1 LARALPFRYAEG
13 STLLSQEGD
22 MRRIGMAVLGLLVA
36 APLAAQRSALR
47 EVRSGDGGS
56 LGIDFVI
63 AEPLGAFRRHGD
75 VAAGLAF
82 NGVTAGRT
90 LSVRIDG
97 IWMVYDASYQ
107 GYGVS
112 TTSQIGTLM
121 IGPQVTLGQGPLRF
135 YGFLTG
141 GGSLFWSNANYND
154 GCGCSSSD
162 FLDGDLTFSRS
173 AGAGVLLAISRKI
186 AIDVGV
192 RENRHDQVTY
202 VPAGGLSDNG
212 DGTYTVN
219 RVTSSVLMRV
229 WQVGVSIGL
238 R

>member
-1 LARALPFRYAEG
+1 
-13 STLLSQEGD
+13 
-22 MRRIGMAVLGLLVA
+22 MRRIGMAVLGLTVLTA
-36 APLAAQRSALR
+36 TLAAQRSALR
-47 EVRSGDGGS
+47 EVRRGDGAS
-56 LGIDFVI
+56 LGIDLVI
-63 AEPLGAFRRHGD
+63 AEPLGAFRRNGN

-82 NGVTAGRT
+82 NGVTGGRT
-90 LSVRIDG
+90 LGVRIDG
-97 IWMVYDASYQ
+97 SWMAYDASYL

-121 IGPQVTLGQGPLRF
+121 IGPQVTLGQGNMRL

-141 GGSLFWSNANYND
+141 GGSLFWSNATYQD

-173 AGAGVLLAISRKI
+173 AGAGVLLALSRKI

-202 VPAGGLSDNG
+202 VPAGGLTDNG

>member
-1 LARALPFRYAEG
+1 
-13 STLLSQEGD
+13 
-22 MRRIGMAVLGLLVA
+22 MRRIGMAVLGLTVLTV
-36 APLAAQRSALR
+36 PLAAQRSALR
-47 EVRSGDGGS
+47 EVRRGDGGR

-63 AEPLGAFRRHGD
+63 AEPLGQFRRHGN

-90 LSVRIDG
+90 LGVRVDG
-97 IWMVYDASYQ
+97 SWMVYDASYL

-121 IGPQVTLGQGPLRF
+121 IGPQVTLGRGNVRV
-135 YGFLTG
+135 YGFVTG
-141 GGSLFWSNANYND
+141 GGSLFWSNASYND

-173 AGAGVLLAISRKI
+173 GGAGVLLAISRKV

-202 VPAGGLSDNG
+202 VAAGGLTDNG
-212 DGTYTVN
+212 DGTYTAN

-229 WQVGVSIGL
+229 WQAGVSIGL

>member
-1 LARALPFRYAEG
+1 
-13 STLLSQEGD
+13 
-22 MRRIGMAVLGLLVA
+22 
-36 APLAAQRSALR
+36 
-47 EVRSGDGGS
+47 
-56 LGIDFVI
+56 
-63 AEPLGAFRRHGD
+63 
-75 VAAGLAF
+75 
-82 NGVTAGRT
+82 
-90 LSVRIDG
+90 
-97 IWMVYDASYQ
+97 MVYDASNL

-121 IGPQVTLGQGPLRF
+121 IGPQVTVGQGNMRV
-135 YGFLTG
+135 YGFVTG
-141 GGSLFWSNANYND
+141 GGSLFWSNASYSD

-173 AGAGVLLAISRKI
+173 AGAGVLLAISRKV
-186 AIDVGV
+186 AIDIGV

-202 VPAGGLSDNG
+202 VPVGGLTANG

-229 WQVGVSIGL
+229 WQVGVSFGL

>member
-1 LARALPFRYAEG
+1 
-13 STLLSQEGD
+13 
-22 MRRIGMAVLGLLVA
+22 MRRIVALALMVLPSSLL
-36 APLAAQRSALR
+36 AQRSALR
-47 EVRSGDGGS
+47 EVRSGNSGS
-56 LGIDFVI
+56 LGIDLVI
-63 AEPLGAFRRHGD
+63 AEPLGQFRRHGN

-90 LSVRIDG
+90 LGVRIDG
-97 IWMVYDASYQ
+97 SWMVYDASYL

-121 IGPQVTLGQGPLRF
+121 IGPQVTFGQGNMRF

-173 AGAGVLLAISRKI
+173 AGAGVLLALSRKV

-202 VPAGGLSDNG
+202 VSAGGLTDNG

>member
-1 LARALPFRYAEG
+1 
-13 STLLSQEGD
+13 
-22 MRRIGMAVLGLLVA
+22 MRRIGMAVLGLAVLT

-47 EVRSGDGGS
+47 EVRRGDGGS
-56 LGIDFVI
+56 LGIDLVI
-63 AEPLGAFRRHGD
+63 AEPLGAFRRNGN

-90 LSVRIDG
+90 LGVRIDG
-97 IWMVYDASYQ
+97 SWMVYDASHL

-121 IGPQVTLGQGPLRF
+121 IGPQVTLGQGNMRL
-135 YGFLTG
+135 YGFVTG
-141 GGSLFWSNANYND
+141 GGSLFWSNASYQD

-173 AGAGVLLAISRKI
+173 AGAGVLLALSRKI
-186 AIDVGV
+186 ALDAGV
-192 RENRHDQVTY
+192 RENRHDQVSY
-202 VPAGGLSDNG
+202 VPAGGLTDNG

-219 RVTSSVLMRV
+219 RVRSSVLMRV
-229 WQVGVSIGL
+229 WQVGVSISL

>member
-1 LARALPFRYAEG
+1 
-13 STLLSQEGD
+13 
-22 MRRIGMAVLGLLVA
+22 MRRIGMAVLGLAVLT

-47 EVRSGDGGS
+47 EVRRGDGGS
-56 LGIDFVI
+56 LGIDLVI
-63 AEPLGAFRRHGD
+63 AEPLGAFRRNGN

-90 LSVRIDG
+90 LGVRIDG
-97 IWMVYDASYQ
+97 SWMVYDASHL

-121 IGPQVTLGQGPLRF
+121 IGPQVTLGQGNMRL
-135 YGFLTG
+135 YGFVTG
-141 GGSLFWSNANYND
+141 GGSLFWSNASYQD
-154 GCGCSSSD
+154 GCGCSTSD

-173 AGAGVLLAISRKI
+173 AGAGVLLALSRKI
-186 AIDVGV
+186 AIDAGV
-192 RENRHDQVTY
+192 RENRHDQVSY
-202 VPAGGLSDNG
+202 VPAGGLTDNG

-229 WQVGVSIGL
+229 WQVGVSISL